1 MENKDNINIF
11 ELHLKILNDTN
22 DAEVLYIEKENE
34 IAYGIIIFK
43 YEDKFCKM
51 FFDKGMLKEIKECW
65 KWKIEKSKEH
75 MK

>member
-1 MENKDNINIF
+1 MEKVDIF

-43 YEDKFCKM
+43 YEDKFYKM
-51 FFDKGMLKEIKECW
+51 FFDKGMLKEIKEC
-65 KWKIEKSKEH
+65 
-75 MK
+75 